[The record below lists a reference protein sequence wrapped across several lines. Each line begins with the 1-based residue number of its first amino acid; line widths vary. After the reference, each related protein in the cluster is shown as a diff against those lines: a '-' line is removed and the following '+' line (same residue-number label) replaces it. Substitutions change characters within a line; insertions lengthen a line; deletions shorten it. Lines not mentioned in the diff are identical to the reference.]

1 MLLLINNKCF
11 KTLILLR
18 NVKLQMWETKIC
30 GIVYLHNYVN
40 VHSFLL
46 RSSYHSFSGVSV
58 AQSLVSVNFSVDH
71 CHYSFYQCI
80 VSHSVTFRF

>member
-1 MLLLINNKCF
+1 VVQCGYRSLERTVYHGFDTRLGQTKD
-11 KTLILLR
+11 
-18 NVKLQMWETKIC
+18 KLQMWETKIC

-58 AQSLVSVNFSVDH
+58 AQSLVSVNFSVDQNQ
-71 CHYSFYQCI
+71 SFETLI
-80 VSHSVTFRF
+80 ID